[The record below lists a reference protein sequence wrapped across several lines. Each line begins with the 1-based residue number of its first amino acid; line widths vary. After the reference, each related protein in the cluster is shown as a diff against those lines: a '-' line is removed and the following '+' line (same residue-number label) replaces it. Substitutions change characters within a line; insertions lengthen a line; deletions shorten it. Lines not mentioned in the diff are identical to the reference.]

1 MNMGDLRRQVGE
13 KLDSINFWREY
24 AMQDGHKN
32 MCEYVDRTDSFR
44 LKGIDKRKNP
54 VSSNV

>member
-1 MNMGDLRRQVGE
+1 
-13 KLDSINFWREY
+13 
-24 AMQDGHKN
+24 

-54 VSSNV
+54 VSSNVWPRKWTRKRRWGMKLSPASSGS